1 MQIALG
7 NMVIE
12 LAEGRKIAFRGARD
26 VHLECIEGRIW
37 LTVEGLADDFLLAKG
52 ERLRILSNGLTLIQ
66 GMPSGSALLVS
77 EEPKTIHEGNRFV
90 WFSRLFRPIWLHS

>member
-66 GMPSGSALLVS
+66 GMPSGSAHLVS
-77 EEPKTIHEGNRFV
+77 EEPKSIHEGNRFA
-90 WFSRLFRPIWLHS
+90 WFFAFFRPI